1 MVRGECLKILVDYDL
16 FGTNA
21 KDKIGIYLKTNQVT
35 NKHLVYF
42 LEIGEWGE
50 FKDKEVKRT
59 APGKVSPANEELM
72 SRIVTMKITY

>member
-1 MVRGECLKILVDYDL
+1 MVDYDL

-42 LEIGEWGE
+42 LEMGEMGEWGE

-59 APGKVSPANEELM
+59 DPGKVSPANEEIV